1 MVLLQDISLF
11 SFILDQSTIFRR
23 NYEPL
28 REKLSYWQKIQSEK
42 NKNIV
47 IGRKWRSAHD
57 AVDKKTPL
65 VFYILVADST
75 YR

>member
-1 MVLLQDISLF
+1 MSRKEKIELLAED
-11 SFILDQSTIFRR
+11 
-23 NYEPL
+23 
-28 REKLSYWQKIQSEK
+28 SERK
-42 NKNIV
+42 NCNIV

-65 VFYILVADST
+65 VYYILVADST

>member
-28 REKLSYWQKIQSEK
+28 RENWVIGRGFRAKK

-65 VFYILVADST
+65 VYYILVADST